1 CSSDLGTVNLVALVG
16 RLTRD
21 PDLRY
26 SQSGIAVANFSIAV
40 DRPFNRDETDFFDI
54 VAFRKL
60 AELAANHLTKGRQV
74 GITGRLQQDRWE
86 QDGQKRSKVV
96 VVVEEITFV
105 GPRPDSAGDES
116 GDYNPDDVP
125 F

>member
-1 CSSDLGTVNLVALVG
+1 VNLVALVG

-21 PDLRY
+21 PELRY
-26 SQSGIAVANFSIAV
+26 SQSGIAVAKFSIAV

-54 VAFRKL
+54 VAFRKT

-74 GITGRLQQDRWE
+74 GITGHLQQERWE
-86 QDGQKRSKVV
+86 KDGEKRSKVV

-105 GPRPDSAGDES
+105 GPRPDSAGDE
-116 GDYNPDDVP
+116 GGGFNPDDVP

>member
-1 CSSDLGTVNLVALVG
+1 MNLVALVG

-21 PDLRY
+21 PELRY
-26 SQSGIAVANFSIAV
+26 SQSGIAVAKFSIAV

-54 VAFRKL
+54 VAFRKT

-74 GITGRLQQDRWE
+74 GITGHLQQERWE
-86 QDGQKRSKVV
+86 KDGEKRSKVV
-96 VVVEEITFV
+96 VVVDELTFI
-105 GPRPDSAGDES
+105 RSRSES
-116 GDYNPDDVP
+116 GDQSGGAGGDDWDPDDVP